1 VSQRGRL
8 DALTIDQMSQPRVA
22 RTPLSVVRSPVRP
35 TLQSRMVQSD
45 SALVAGVRVGDRR
58 SKQEIYV
65 RHVDYIAG
73 MCARLLRSIEAS
85 EDVVQDTFLIA
96 FSKMESLRDPEALR
110 GWLAAIAVN
119 QVRRRLARQRL
130 LRFLGL
136 DLGLD
141 DAPLDE
147 CAREDLTVEAR
158 SELAALDLV
167 LQELPTRQRI
177 AWMLRHV
184 EGEPLDAVAVACG
197 SSRATVKRWIA
208 LANARI
214 KEHVRIVAEEDPS

>member
-1 VSQRGRL
+1 
-8 DALTIDQMSQPRVA
+8 MSQPRVA
-22 RTPLSVVRSPVRP
+22 RAQLSVVRTPGP
-35 TLQSRMVQSD
+35 TLQSRVVQSD
-45 SALVAGVRVGDRR
+45 SALVAGGLIGDRR
-58 SKQEIYV
+58 SKQEIYL

-85 EDVVQDTFLIA
+85 EDVVQDTFVIA
-96 FSKMESLRDPEALR
+96 FSKIGLLREPAAFR
-110 GWLAAIAVN
+110 GWLAAIAVH
-119 QVRRRLARQRL
+119 QVHRRLARQRL
-130 LRFLGL
+130 LRFFGL

-184 EGEPLDAVAVACG
+184 EGEPLDAVAEACG
-197 SSRATVKRWIA
+197 CSRATVKRWIA